1 MRIEDLDQ
9 LEMIHGTFTLIF
21 IIISLLVGIRILLK
35 YFSYQKKEFLTVGLA
50 WIFLSS
56 PWWGSGFSFLS
67 ILLIQQTLTPFIYL
81 LLGNAFVPIA
91 ILCWIYSFTE
101 LAYPHLKKKLL
112 ILFLIIYTP
121 YEIYVIYF
129 LFVNPSNIAEIV
141 GTFYAQPKLIIMIY
155 QVLAVLVSFITGIMF
170 SRKSM
175 KSDEAKVAL
184 KGKILLVAFIAFTIG
199 AFMDAVFPLTPFT
212 LIIVRLIL
220 ISSAIFY
227 LFGFL
232 LPDKIAELLLKES

>member
-1 MRIEDLDQ
+1 MVQET
-9 LEMIHGTFTLIF
+9 MT
-21 IIISLLVGIRILLK
+21 
-35 YFSYQKKEFLTVGLA
+35 
-50 WIFLSS
+50 
-56 PWWGSGFSFLS
+56 FSFLS
-67 ILLIQQTLTPFIYL
+67 ILLIQQTLTPFMYL

-91 ILCWIYSFTE
+91 ILCWIYSFTS

-184 KGKILLVAFIAFTIG
+184 KGKILLIAFIAFTIG
-199 AFMDAVFPLTPFT
+199 AFMDAIFPLTPFT

>member
-35 YFSYQKKEFLTVGLA
+35 YFSHQKKEMLTVGLS

-56 PWWGSGFSFLS
+56 PWWGAGFSFLS
-67 ILLIQQTLTPFIYL
+67 ILLVQQTLTPFMYL

-155 QVLAVLVSFITGIMF
+155 QVLAILVAFITGIIF
-170 SRKSM
+170 SRNSM
-175 KSDEAKVAL
+175 KSDDAKVAL
-184 KGKILLVAFIAFTIG
+184 KGKILLIAFIAFTIG

-212 LIIVRLIL
+212 LIVVRLIL